1 MNEINKW
8 LNILYELLTLE
19 LREEAMK
26 IMNRNTDKYKTK
38 AYIKIN
44 LILRIRDKKIVMKIN
59 ITVAEP
65 NVNQNNSKIVDQN
78 VVLYSLISESI
89 ESNVLIICL
98 IFKILFFLIICEIL
112 L

>member
-1 MNEINKW
+1 MNEMDKR
-8 LNILYELLTLE
+8 LNSLYDLLTLDVS
-19 LREEAMK
+19 EEAMK
-26 IMNRNTDKYKTK
+26 IMNRNTDKYITK

-44 LILRIRDKKIVMKIN
+44 LILRIRGKKNVMKIN

-65 NVNQNNSKIVDQN
+65 KANQNNNKIIDQN

-98 IFKILFFLIICEIL
+98 IFKNL
-112 L
+112 